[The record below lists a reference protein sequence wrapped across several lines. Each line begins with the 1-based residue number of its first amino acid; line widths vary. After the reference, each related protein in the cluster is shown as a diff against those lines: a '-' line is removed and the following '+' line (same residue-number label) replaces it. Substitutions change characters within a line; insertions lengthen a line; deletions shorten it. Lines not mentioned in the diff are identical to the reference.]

1 MKKANNIVTKD
12 MLKKALK
19 DKVITIELKDNL
31 PELIDR
37 KDKYSRRMIKLNM
50 YINKKIY
57 KDLEYLGMMNN

>member
-1 MKKANNIVTKD
+1 MYKANYVTKD

-19 DKVITIELKDNL
+19 DKIITIELKDNL

-50 YINKKIY
+50 YINKKNI
-57 KDLEYLGMMNN
+57 